1 MGSAIQGS
9 AVQADGLGERLRKH
23 AESHLSGD
31 HLVERSIALV
41 CLLILAVGCYL
52 VMQPFLSSLMWSL
65 ILTISTWPLHVR
77 LTRAL
82 GGRKGTSAAILTV
95 MAVGIFVIPLTLLS
109 YNLADNVA
117 QLAVKIGDWRS
128 NGVPQPP
135 PWVAT
140 LPLAGSRLHQFWS
153 DLAAG
158 SVEATATLA
167 PYVQMARTRILGFG
181 ALIG

>member
-31 HLVERSIALV
+31 HLVEQAVALV

-52 VMQPFLSSLMWSL
+52 VMQPFLSSLLWSL
-65 ILTISTWPLHVR
+65 ILTISTWPLHVW

-82 GGRKGTSAAILTV
+82 GGRKGASAAILTV
-95 MAVGIFVIPLTLLS
+95 MAMGIFVIPLALLGQ
-109 YNLADNVA
+109 NLAGNVTE
-117 QLAVKIGDWRS
+117 LAVKVGDWRN
-128 NGVPQPP
+128 NGLPRRP
-135 PWVAT
+135 PWVTT
-140 LPLAGSRLHQFWS
+140 LPLLGSRLPQFWL

-158 SVEATATLA
+158 SVETTAT
-167 PYVQMARTRILGFG
+167 
-181 ALIG
+181 

>member
-52 VMQPFLSSLMWSL
+52 VMQPFLSSLLWSL
-65 ILTISTWPLHVR
+65 ILAISTWPLHVR

-82 GGRKGTSAAILTV
+82 GGRKGASAAILTV
-95 MAVGIFVIPLTLLS
+95 MAMGIFVIPVALLGQ
-109 YNLADNVA
+109 NLAGNVA
-117 QLAVKIGDWRS
+117 ELAVKVEYWRNS
-128 NGVPQPP
+128 GIPQPP
-135 PWVAT
+135 SWVAT
-140 LPLAGSRLHQFWS
+140 LPLLGSQLHQFWMG
-153 DLAAG
+153 LATG
-158 SVEATATLA
+158 SVETAATLA
-167 PYVQMARTRILGFG
+167 PYIQM
-181 ALIG
+181 